1 MAALLLSV
9 AALLLGNG
17 LLSTLLIVR
26 AGHKGFSTGA
36 ISAMMSFYF
45 AGFTIGALVL
55 PPIIV
60 SVGHVRTF
68 AGFAAIASMTALL
81 HVAFVEPIA
90 WMPLRLITGFA
101 YAGMIL
107 ATESWLNAH
116 ALPSTRGQLLS
127 IFGVVS
133 MGSWAIGQALLNI
146 APPADVTL
154 FLIVSL
160 LISAAVVPITLL
172 PSHPPAQVEQEWVAF
187 RDLVLVSPLAAA
199 GAFLAGLAIGGFW
212 GMGANFAQSIGLD
225 VGGISAFMAAV
236 LGGTLAF
243 HWPLGWLSDRVP
255 RNLVIAGAALASAAS
270 AIGVALAVEAP
281 LPLLLAAGAL
291 FGGFGIPIYSLC
303 LAVANDDLPAGRL
316 LGTARGLLLLNGIG
330 TAAGPLIGAAAMNI
344 VGPGGLF
351 LYAAALLTLLAVL
364 AIARRQPRRANQAK
378 AAPRSPST
386 PMITGSLDTMICMEK
401 RGTAPARTAGSG
413 DDSCYANFDT
423 HGWKPQRFDSQ
434 LRPDWSAVGHV
445 VAIQLGHC
453 FVDHGR
459 ESTDVIGIDVD
470 HMRPACSGGRERPF
484 HVLERLLDLFLNRL
498 RNDEIVVPSA
508 LSGDLHAVTNAHCLR
523 IMKRVMQARPV
534 SGGDEE

>member
-1 MAALLLSV
+1 MDTMRSAGKRGLVLAPVAALLLSV

-172 PSHPPAQVEQEWVAF
+172 PSHPPAQVEQEWRLALSWPAWLSVVSGAWA
-187 RDLVLVSPLAAA
+187 RTSPRASASMWAVSPPSWLR
-199 GAFLAGLAIGGFW
+199 FL
-212 GMGANFAQSIGLD
+212 
-225 VGGISAFMAAV
+225 
-236 LGGTLAF
+236 
-243 HWPLGWLSDRVP
+243 
-255 RNLVIAGAALASAAS
+255 
-270 AIGVALAVEAP
+270 VE
-281 LPLLLAAGAL
+281 
-291 FGGFGIPIYSLC
+291 
-303 LAVANDDLPAGRL
+303 
-316 LGTARGLLLLNGIG
+316 
-330 TAAGPLIGAAAMNI
+330 
-344 VGPGGLF
+344 
-351 LYAAALLTLLAVL
+351 
-364 AIARRQPRRANQAK
+364 
-378 AAPRSPST
+378 RSPSIGHSVGFRIEC
-386 PMITGSLDTMICMEK
+386 PGILSSPV
-401 RGTAPARTAGSG
+401 RR
-413 DDSCYANFDT
+413 
-423 HGWKPQRFDSQ
+423 WRPQR
-434 LRPDWSAVGHV
+434 L
-445 VAIQLGHC
+445 
-453 FVDHGR
+453 
-459 ESTDVIGIDVD
+459 
-470 HMRPACSGGRERPF
+470 
-484 HVLERLLDLFLNRL
+484 
-498 RNDEIVVPSA
+498 PSA
-508 LSGDLHAVTNAHCLR
+508 
-523 IMKRVMQARPV
+523 
-534 SGGDEE
+534 

>member
-1 MAALLLSV
+1 MDTMRSAGKRGLVLAPVAALLLSV

-90 WMPLRLITGFA
+90 RMPLRLITGFA

-172 PSHPPAQVEQEWVAF
+172 PSHPPARGTGMGRVQGPRPRITSRCGW
-187 RDLVLVSPLAAA
+187 R
-199 GAFLAGLAIGGFW
+199 FLAGGYRWF
-212 GMGANFAQSIGLD
+212 
-225 VGGISAFMAAV
+225 
-236 LGGTLAF
+236 LG
-243 HWPLGWLSDRVP
+243 
-255 RNLVIAGAALASAAS
+255 
-270 AIGVALAVEAP
+270 
-281 LPLLLAAGAL
+281 
-291 FGGFGIPIYSLC
+291 
-303 LAVANDDLPAGRL
+303 
-316 LGTARGLLLLNGIG
+316 
-330 TAAGPLIGAAAMNI
+330 
-344 VGPGGLF
+344 
-351 LYAAALLTLLAVL
+351 
-364 AIARRQPRRANQAK
+364 
-378 AAPRSPST
+378 
-386 PMITGSLDTMICMEK
+386 
-401 RGTAPARTAGSG
+401 
-413 DDSCYANFDT
+413 
-423 HGWKPQRFDSQ
+423 
-434 LRPDWSAVGHV
+434 
-445 VAIQLGHC
+445 
-453 FVDHGR
+453 HGR
-459 ESTDVIGIDVD
+459 ELRPEHRPRCGRYLRLHGCGSWWNARLPLATRLAFGSKCPGILSSPVRRW
-470 HMRPACSGGRERPF
+470 RPQ
-484 HVLERLLDLFLNRL
+484 RL
-498 RNDEIVVPSA
+498 PSA
-508 LSGDLHAVTNAHCLR
+508 
-523 IMKRVMQARPV
+523 
-534 SGGDEE
+534 

>member
-1 MAALLLSV
+1 MKRAMDTVRAAGARGLVLAPVAALLLSV

-17 LLSTLLIVR
+17 LLGTLLIVR
-26 AGHKGFSTGA
+26 AGQEDFSAAA
-36 ISAMMSFYF
+36 IGLMMSFYF

-55 PPIIV
+55 PRIIV

-90 WMPLRLITGFA
+90 WMPLRLVTGLA

-116 ALPSTRGQLLS
+116 ALQSTRGQLLS

-133 MGSWAIGQALLNI
+133 MGSWAIGQGLLNV
-146 APPADVTL
+146 APPAGVTL

-172 PSHPPAQVEQEWVAF
+172 PSHPPVRVEQEPVAF
-187 RDLVLVSPLAAA
+187 SDLLRAAPLAAA

-212 GMGANFAQSIGLD
+212 GLGPNFAQRIGLD

-236 LGGTLAF
+236 LGGTLALQ
-243 HWPLGWLSDRVP
+243 WPLGWLSDRVP
-255 RNLVIAGAALASAAS
+255 RNLVIAGAALASAA
-270 AIGVALAVEAP
+270 AALGVALAAQAP

-330 TAAGPLIGAAAMNI
+330 TAAGPLVGAAAMKI

-351 LYAAALLTLLAVL
+351 LYAAVVLATLAVLAVL
-364 AIARRQPRRANQAK
+364 AIARGPSQRPVDAKRACFPN
-378 AAPRSPST
+378 T
-386 PMITGSLDTMICMEK
+386 PMITGSLETMIGMHEASQ
-401 RGTAPARTAGSG
+401 GARRRRDG
-413 DDSCYANFDT
+413 
-423 HGWKPQRFDSQ
+423 
-434 LRPDWSAVGHV
+434 
-445 VAIQLGHC
+445 
-453 FVDHGR
+453 
-459 ESTDVIGIDVD
+459 
-470 HMRPACSGGRERPF
+470 
-484 HVLERLLDLFLNRL
+484 
-498 RNDEIVVPSA
+498 
-508 LSGDLHAVTNAHCLR
+508 
-523 IMKRVMQARPV
+523 
-534 SGGDEE
+534 

>member
-1 MAALLLSV
+1 MDTMRSAGKRGLVLAPVAALLLSV

-133 MGSWAIGQALLNI
+133 MGSWAIGQA
-146 APPADVTL
+146 PADVTL

-236 LGGTLAF
+236 LGGTL
-243 HWPLGWLSDRVP
+243 
-255 RNLVIAGAALASAAS
+255 
-270 AIGVALAVEAP
+270 
-281 LPLLLAAGAL
+281 
-291 FGGFGIPIYSLC
+291 
-303 LAVANDDLPAGRL
+303 
-316 LGTARGLLLLNGIG
+316 
-330 TAAGPLIGAAAMNI
+330 
-344 VGPGGLF
+344 
-351 LYAAALLTLLAVL
+351 
-364 AIARRQPRRANQAK
+364 
-378 AAPRSPST
+378 
-386 PMITGSLDTMICMEK
+386 
-401 RGTAPARTAGSG
+401 
-413 DDSCYANFDT
+413 
-423 HGWKPQRFDSQ
+423 
-434 LRPDWSAVGHV
+434 
-445 VAIQLGHC
+445 
-453 FVDHGR
+453 
-459 ESTDVIGIDVD
+459 
-470 HMRPACSGGRERPF
+470 
-484 HVLERLLDLFLNRL
+484 
-498 RNDEIVVPSA
+498 
-508 LSGDLHAVTNAHCLR
+508 
-523 IMKRVMQARPV
+523 
-534 SGGDEE
+534 

>member
-1 MAALLLSV
+1 MDTMRSAGKRGLVLAPVAALLLSV

-172 PSHPPAQVEQEWVAF
+172 PSHPPAQVEQE
-187 RDLVLVSPLAAA
+187 
-199 GAFLAGLAIGGFW
+199 
-212 GMGANFAQSIGLD
+212 
-225 VGGISAFMAAV
+225 
-236 LGGTLAF
+236 
-243 HWPLGWLSDRVP
+243 
-255 RNLVIAGAALASAAS
+255 
-270 AIGVALAVEAP
+270 
-281 LPLLLAAGAL
+281 
-291 FGGFGIPIYSLC
+291 
-303 LAVANDDLPAGRL
+303 
-316 LGTARGLLLLNGIG
+316 
-330 TAAGPLIGAAAMNI
+330 
-344 VGPGGLF
+344 
-351 LYAAALLTLLAVL
+351 
-364 AIARRQPRRANQAK
+364 
-378 AAPRSPST
+378 
-386 PMITGSLDTMICMEK
+386 
-401 RGTAPARTAGSG
+401 
-413 DDSCYANFDT
+413 
-423 HGWKPQRFDSQ
+423 
-434 LRPDWSAVGHV
+434 
-445 VAIQLGHC
+445 
-453 FVDHGR
+453 
-459 ESTDVIGIDVD
+459 
-470 HMRPACSGGRERPF
+470 
-484 HVLERLLDLFLNRL
+484 
-498 RNDEIVVPSA
+498 
-508 LSGDLHAVTNAHCLR
+508 
-523 IMKRVMQARPV
+523 
-534 SGGDEE
+534 

>member
-1 MAALLLSV
+1 MDTMRSAGKRGLVLAPVAALLLSV

-26 AGHKGFSTGA
+26 AGHEGFSTGA

-303 LAVANDDLPAGRL
+303 LAVANDDLPAVGYSAPR
-316 LGTARGLLLLNGIG
+316 
-330 TAAGPLIGAAAMNI
+330 AASVAQRDRDSRWPPNRSSCNEYRRPWRPVPLCGGVAHAPGSAGHRPQAAEA
-344 VGPGGLF
+344 
-351 LYAAALLTLLAVL
+351 
-364 AIARRQPRRANQAK
+364 RQPGQGGPPFSEHADDNRISRYDDMHGEAGAGRAGLARHGACTNRGVRR
-378 AAPRSPST
+378 
-386 PMITGSLDTMICMEK
+386 
-401 RGTAPARTAGSG
+401 
-413 DDSCYANFDT
+413 
-423 HGWKPQRFDSQ
+423 
-434 LRPDWSAVGHV
+434 
-445 VAIQLGHC
+445 
-453 FVDHGR
+453 
-459 ESTDVIGIDVD
+459 
-470 HMRPACSGGRERPF
+470 
-484 HVLERLLDLFLNRL
+484 
-498 RNDEIVVPSA
+498 
-508 LSGDLHAVTNAHCLR
+508 
-523 IMKRVMQARPV
+523 
-534 SGGDEE
+534 